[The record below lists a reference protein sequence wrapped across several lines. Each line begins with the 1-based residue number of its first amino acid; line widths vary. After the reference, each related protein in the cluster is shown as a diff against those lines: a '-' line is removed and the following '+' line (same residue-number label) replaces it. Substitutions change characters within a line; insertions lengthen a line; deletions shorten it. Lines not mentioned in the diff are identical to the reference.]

1 MTADVIGTARRIAD
15 ETLFPAAMA
24 VEAADAV
31 PVEVLDVLA
40 EAGLYGISGPVSVGG
55 MDLDPLVQGSV
66 IEILAGGSLATAFIW
81 AQHHS
86 LVRNLVDFAPS
97 PLREE
102 WLPPLCRGELRS
114 GLALAGVLPG
124 PPQLRADRVP
134 GGWRIDGSSPWVT
147 GWSRVD
153 VVLAA
158 ARTQFGG
165 IAWLIVDAADRP
177 GLAAERQRL
186 VAVDSSV
193 TVRLDFDGLEV
204 PEDRLI
210 RVGPHDVAGYGTTNL
225 RNQGSLAL
233 GVAGRCCSLLGPTAL
248 DDEVVACRTAL
259 GKCEPEDMPV
269 ARAWASELCVRA
281 ATTLVVSAGS
291 RSILLGEH
299 PQRLARE
306 ALFLLVF
313 GSRPGIRA
321 SLLER
326 IITPP
331 LITNGA

>member
-1 MTADVIGTARRIAD
+1 MTADVLETARRIA
-15 ETLFPAAMA
+15 EEALFPAAMA
-24 VEAADAV
+24 VDAADAV

-40 EAGLYGISGPVSVGG
+40 DAGLYGISGPVSAGG
-55 MDLDPLVQGSV
+55 TDLDPAVQGSV

-81 AQHHS
+81 AQHHG
-86 LVRNLVDFAPS
+86 LVQNLVDYAPA

-124 PPQLRADRVP
+124 PPQLRAQPVP
-134 GGWRIDGSSPWVT
+134 GGWRIEGSSPWVT
-147 GWSRVD
+147 GWSRID
-153 VVLAA
+153 VVLVA
-158 ARTQFGG
+158 ARTPYGG
-165 IAWLIVDAADRP
+165 IAWLIVDATDQP

-210 RVGPHDVAGYGTTNL
+210 RVGPHDVAGYGITNL

-233 GVAGRCCSLLGPTAL
+233 GVAGRCCSLLGSTEL
-248 DDEVVACRTAL
+248 DDELVACRKAL
-259 GKCEPEDMPV
+259 DECDPGDMPV
-269 ARAWASELCVRA
+269 ARAWASELSLRA

-291 RSILLGEH
+291 QSILLGAH

-313 GSRPGIRA
+313 GSRPGIKA
-321 SLLER
+321 SLLDR
-326 IITPP
+326 LITPP
-331 LITNGA
+331 LI

>member
-1 MTADVIGTARRIAD
+1 MTADVIETARRIAD
-15 ETLFPAAMA
+15 EALFPAAMA
-24 VEAADAV
+24 IDAADAV

-40 EAGLYGISGPVSVGG
+40 DAGLYGMSGPVSAGG
-55 MDLDPLVQGSV
+55 MDLDAVVQASV
-66 IEILAGGSLATAFIW
+66 IEILSGGSLATAFIW
-81 AQHHS
+81 AQHHG
-86 LVRNLVDFAPS
+86 LVRNLVDNAPP

-102 WLPPLCRGELRS
+102 WLAPLCSGELRS

-124 PPQLRADRVP
+124 PPQLRARPVP
-134 GGWRIDGSSPWVT
+134 GGWMIDGSSPWVS
-147 GWSRVD
+147 GWGRID
-153 VVLAA
+153 VVLVA
-158 ARTQFGG
+158 ARTTDGG
-165 IAWLIVDAADRP
+165 IAWFIADAADRP

-204 PEDRLI
+204 PEERLI
-210 RVGPHDVAGYGTTNL
+210 RIGPHDVAGYGITNL

-233 GVAGRCCSLLGPTAL
+233 GVAGRCASLLGSTTL
-248 DDEVVACRTAL
+248 DDEVVACRKAL
-259 GKCEPEDMPV
+259 DGCGPEDMPV
-269 ARAWASELCVRA
+269 ARAWASELSLRA

-313 GSRPGIRA
+313 GSRPGIKA

-326 IITPP
+326 LITPP
-331 LITNGA
+331 SI